1 MASRSRRSPRPST
14 LRRPDL
20 TISSRFGLLLLGLL
34 PLLGP
39 TPTLRGQDSPAA
51 ERLFIREFRV
61 QGATVLPAAEVQRA
75 VYPYLG
81 PGRTPA
87 DIDAARAALET
98 LYREKGYQAATV
110 EVPAQRAKGG
120 LIVLRVTEGE
130 IGRLRIVGS
139 RYHDI
144 EKIRA
149 AAPSLAEGAVPEF
162 NAISRDLVALNQQ
175 PDRRVTPEIRPGA
188 EPGMLDVDLKVEDTL
203 PLQASAELNN
213 RSSSG
218 TTRLRLNLAASYD
231 NLWQLGHSVGANAQT
246 SPQDWDEVLV
256 YSAFYRARFEGLPEW
271 SYMLTGTKQ
280 ETDISTLGGTAVA
293 GRGESVGLRSTRV
306 LAAPADVRLFH
317 SVSFGLDYKK
327 DDQAVDVAGVTT
339 TTPLTYFPLNLTYG
353 GFLAREHS
361 ETEFFTGLT
370 LHFRGLGSDARE
382 FDQSRFNAGPC
393 LVTLRG
399 DVTHTRKLPPD
410 APISARLQGQ
420 LASGPLINKE
430 QFAAGGLDTVR
441 GYLEG
446 EVLGDHGLVG
456 SLELVSPNLA
466 AGRLARTDFK
476 ALLFADGGH
485 LRLTDPLPEQTSSFD
500 LASVG
505 AGFRFRLFEHFDGA
519 LYFAVPFVEQTDT
532 EGGEPHF
539 TFVIKSSL

>member
-1 MASRSRRSPRPST
+1 MASCSQRSPRPT
-14 LRRPDL
+14 RLRPLDL
-20 TISSRFGLLLLGLL
+20 RVSSRLGLLLLGLL
-34 PLLGP
+34 PILGP
-39 TPTLRGQDSPAA
+39 TPTLWSQENPAA

-61 QGATVLPAAEVQRA
+61 QGATVLPAADIQRA

-98 LYREKGYQAATV
+98 LYREKGYQAASV

-120 LIVLRVTEGE
+120 LIVLRVNEGE
-130 IGRLRIVGS
+130 IGRLRVVGS

-149 AAPSLAEGAVPEF
+149 AAPSLAEGTVPEF

-175 PDRRVTPEIRPGA
+175 PDRRITPEIRPGA
-188 EPGMLDVDLKVEDTL
+188 EPGMLDVDLKVDDEL

-218 TTRLRLNLAASYD
+218 TTRLRLNLAVSYD

-246 SPQDWDEVLV
+246 SPEDWSEVLV
-256 YSAFYRARFEGLPEW
+256 YSAYYRARFEGLPEW
-271 SYMLTGTKQ
+271 SFMLTAIKQ

-306 LAAPADVRLFH
+306 LAAPAELRLFH

-327 DDQAVDVAGVTT
+327 DDQAVNVGGVTT
-339 TTPLTYFPLNLTYG
+339 TTPLTYFPLNLTYS
-353 GFLAREHS
+353 GFIACDHS

-382 FDQSRFNAGPC
+382 FDQSRFNADPSF
-393 LVTLRG
+393 VTLRS
-399 DVTHTRKLPPD
+399 DVTHTWKLPAD
-410 APISARLQGQ
+410 ATFSARLQGQ

-446 EVLGDHGLVG
+446 EALGDHGVVG

-466 AGRLARTDFK
+466 AGRLAQTDFK
-476 ALLFADGGH
+476 ALVFADAGH
-485 LRLTDPLPEQTSSFD
+485 LRLTDTLPAQSSSFD
-500 LASVG
+500 LASIG
-505 AGFRFRLFEHFDGA
+505 TGFRFRFFEHLDGA
-519 LYFAVPFVEQTDT
+519 LYFAVPLIEQTDT
-532 EGGEPHF
+532 EEGKPHV
-539 TFVIKSSL
+539 TFVIKGSL